1 MIRTEL
7 RGPRKLAL
15 VASIAAAG
23 LLALSAC
30 SSGQEVTAGEQSG
43 PKDGPL
49 TIAFLQKQGDQQY
62 FVDEA
67 DGAKAAAEEL
77 GDVSIKVVD
86 LGTDA
91 NKAISELDSVIA
103 QSVDGIIIVV
113 PDPQIG
119 PQVIDAA
126 KAAGIPIMA
135 ADDVIEDAS
144 GAEAPFTGFDG
155 TAMGNRS
162 VKRLPALQRGRLER
176 RRHEGALGLEA
187 GPLGLRGPRRRRG
200 GGVRRQHH
208 GRGPRDHRDRH
219 RQLRHRRAGQGGRR
233 HHRERRREELGG
245 RGAATTRTRP
255 ASSPRCRTPAW
266 LRPTSPASASA
277 PTSPARTGRPDRSR
291 ATRPRSSSRAS
302 RSARPPSPRWST
314 CSRRHGPAAE
324 DDRQHRDR
332 RRRQLGSQR
341 RRLHLMTFRVGAV
354 GRSHAG
360 SGRPPGR
367 PILPEM

>member
-62 FVDEA
+62 FIDEA

-86 LGTDA
+86 LGTDS
-91 NKAISELDSVIA
+91 NKAITELDSVIA
-103 QSVDGIIIVV
+103 QGVDGIVIVV
-113 PDPQIG
+113 PDQQIG

-155 TAMGNRS
+155 TAMGTLVGEEAARLYSEAGWSAADTKVLSGSKQDLS
-162 VKRLPALQRGRLER
+162 VCEDRVDAASAAFADNITGEAPEVIEIGTDNSATDAQDQAGAVITANAGVKNWVVWGCNDENETGIVTALQNSGVAPADIAGVGL
-176 RRHEGALGLEA
+176 GAYLTCKDWA
-187 GPLGLRGPRRRRG
+187 
-200 GGVRRQHH
+200 
-208 GRGPRDHRDRH
+208 
-219 RQLRHRRAGQGGRR
+219 AGQESGNKSALFISGV
-233 HHRERRREELGG
+233 EVGK
-245 RGAATTRTRP
+245 AAITSMVALLRDG
-255 ASSPRCRTPAW
+255 TPLPPKTIAN
-266 LRPTSPASASA
+266 TEIV
-277 PTSPARTGRPDRSR
+277 GPDN
-291 ATRPRSSSRAS
+291 
-302 RSARPPSPRWST
+302 WE
-314 CSRRHGPAAE
+314 AA
-324 DDRQHRDR
+324 
-332 RRRQLGSQR
+332 GVVC
-341 RRLHLMTFRVGAV
+341 T
-354 GRSHAG
+354 
-360 SGRPPGR
+360 
-367 PILPEM
+367 